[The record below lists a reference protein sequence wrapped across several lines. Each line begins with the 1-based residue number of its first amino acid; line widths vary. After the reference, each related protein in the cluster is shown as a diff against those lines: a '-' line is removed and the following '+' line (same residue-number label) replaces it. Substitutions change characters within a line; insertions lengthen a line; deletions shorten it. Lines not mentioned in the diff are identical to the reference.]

1 MKEFK
6 GNNGKWEVGKEEM
19 TVISDSRNNI
29 PTDTGHDDIQYYGG
43 YLIAES
49 IYNKEDAKLIAAA
62 PEMLKALLETD
73 KDLCVLEGNMAQ
85 IEKTDPRAEGMTALV
100 TGWRTRNKEVINKA
114 LGL

>member
-1 MKEFK
+1 MEIMEEFK
-6 GNNGKWEVGKEEM
+6 GTKQEWIVL
-19 TVISDSRNNI
+19 TDSTGAQQGLICRTLNK
-29 PTDTGHDDIQYYGG
+29 PTKNE
-43 YLIAES
+43 ACA
-49 IYNKEDAKLIAAA
+49 NAKLIAAA